1 MKRILT
7 FALFVLLCISAL
19 VGCANQELDYEFEFS
34 YEVEKGTYT
43 RGETVQV
50 TATVTNVSGH
60 AYRYTGCSGNDFIP
74 MISLYHTSD
83 PQTQLTFEP
92 IVFPTDLVNKK
103 VEDGESGSMVYS
115 FAIPEDARLGSYSL
129 TLWLGDDK
137 KEFANVFSIVE
148 LTMQNQNEKY
158 TYSSTVISA
167 KDAHIKPIRTLVF
180 TNEYSKDGQEL
191 LCGDGMGSYG
201 VFSDPNTKV
210 TEFPTLVANEK
221 VIAEAPAA
229 VKRGNPR
236 VYDLNFEVVQTYA
249 SPGWNGLH
257 LLPAGEYVVEFTETA
272 DSRNSGYEA
281 ETYSITQYES
291 IFRLIVPERGIGEAQ
306 YSLFFNRT
314 NALDENF
321 DLNAKYRAGER
332 VELRLEL
339 VYEQYY
345 EVIVGDDRA
354 IQIGSDSPWVI
365 FAFIMPDGDAYV
377 EITEVSVEI
386 PGAP

>member
-19 VGCANQELDYEFEFS
+19 VGCANQERAYEFEFS

-50 TATVTNVSGH
+50 IATVTNVSGC

-83 PQTQLTFEP
+83 PQTHLAFETFAL
-92 IVFPTDLVNKK
+92 PTDVVEKK
-103 VEDGESGSMVYS
+103 IEDGESGSMVYS

-180 TNEYSKDGQEL
+180 TN
-191 LCGDGMGSYG
+191 
-201 VFSDPNTKV
+201 
-210 TEFPTLVANEK
+210 
-221 VIAEAPAA
+221 
-229 VKRGNPR
+229 
-236 VYDLNFEVVQTYA
+236 
-249 SPGWNGLH
+249 
-257 LLPAGEYVVEFTETA
+257 
-272 DSRNSGYEA
+272 
-281 ETYSITQYES
+281 
-291 IFRLIVPERGIGEAQ
+291 
-306 YSLFFNRT
+306 
-314 NALDENF
+314 
-321 DLNAKYRAGER
+321 
-332 VELRLEL
+332 
-339 VYEQYY
+339 
-345 EVIVGDDRA
+345 
-354 IQIGSDSPWVI
+354 
-365 FAFIMPDGDAYV
+365 
-377 EITEVSVEI
+377 
-386 PGAP
+386 